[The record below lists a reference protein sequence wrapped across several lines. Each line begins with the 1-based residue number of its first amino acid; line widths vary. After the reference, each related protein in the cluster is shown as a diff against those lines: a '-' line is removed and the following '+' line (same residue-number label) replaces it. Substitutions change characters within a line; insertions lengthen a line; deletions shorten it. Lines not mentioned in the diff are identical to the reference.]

1 MRTSVMPLSESE
13 ALSISQVAALQARL
27 KACEAQST
35 IEFAI
40 ETFSGRIALTSSF
53 GAESAV
59 LLHLVSRV
67 APHMPVLF
75 LDTGKLFPE
84 TIAYRETLVQ
94 RLGLTAV
101 RVVGPKPSKLEEDD
115 PSGYLWSVD
124 PDRCC
129 EIRKV
134 EPLAQVLT
142 EFSAWIT
149 GRKRFQGGSRSDLA
163 TFERDGN
170 HVKVNPLTNWSEV
183 DIENYLVEHNLP
195 RHPLVARGYRSIGC
209 THCTT
214 PTRPGED
221 ARAGRWRNKGKAECG
236 IHKPR
241 QVGVAEPAATP
252 RGLAP

>member
-1 MRTSVMPLSESE
+1 MSRLKGG
-13 ALSISQVAALQARL
+13 ALSAPQIVALQARL
-27 KACEAQST
+27 RSCEARST
-35 IEFAI
+35 IEFAV
-40 ETFSGRIALTSSF
+40 ETFARKIALTSSF

-84 TIAYRETLVQ
+84 TIAYRDALIR

-101 RVVGPKPSKLEEDD
+101 RIVSPNPSKIQEVD
-115 PSGYLWSVD
+115 PTGYLWTVD
-124 PDRCC
+124 PDQCC

-149 GRKRFQGGSRSDLA
+149 GRKRFQGSSRTDLPV
-163 TFERDGN
+163 FERDGS
-170 HVKVNPLTNWSEV
+170 HVKINPLAAWSEL
-183 DIENYLVEHNLP
+183 DIENYLVEHDLP

-209 THCTT
+209 THCTS
-214 PTRPGED
+214 PTAPGEN
-221 ARAGRWRNKGKAECG
+221 ARAGRWRHKGKTECG
-236 IHKPR
+236 IHRARP
-241 QVGVAEPAATP
+241 VAVDESAATP
-252 RGLAP
+252 SRLAS

>member
-1 MRTSVMPLSESE
+1 MPLSEAE
-13 ALSISQVAALQARL
+13 ALSNSQVAVLQARL
-27 KACEAQST
+27 KACEARAT
-35 IEFAI
+35 IEFAL
-40 ETFSGRIALTSSF
+40 ETFPGRIALTSSF

-67 APHMPVLF
+67 APHIPVLF

-84 TIAYRETLVQ
+84 TMAYRETLIG

-101 RVVGPKPSKLEEDD
+101 RIVGPNPSNLREDD

-134 EPLAQVLT
+134 EPLAEVLK

-149 GRKRFQGGSRSDLA
+149 GRKRFQGASRSDLA
-163 TFERDGN
+163 TFERDGS
-170 HVKVNPLTNWSEV
+170 HVKVNPLANWSEA
-183 DIENYLVEHNLP
+183 DIENYLVEHDLP

-209 THCTT
+209 THCTS
-214 PTRPGED
+214 PTLPGED
-221 ARAGRWRNKGKAECG
+221 PRAGRWRNKGKTECG
-236 IHKPR
+236 IHRPR
-241 QVGVAEPAATP
+241 QIGVEEPAATP
-252 RGLAP
+252 RGVAP

>member
-1 MRTSVMPLSESE
+1 MPLSEAE
-13 ALSISQVAALQARL
+13 ALSETQISALQARL
-27 KACEAQST
+27 RSCEAQSM
-35 IEFAI
+35 IEFAV
-40 ETFSGRIALTSSF
+40 ETFRERIALTSSF

-84 TIAYRETLVQ
+84 TIDYRETLIR

-101 RVVGPKPSKLEEDD
+101 RIVSPNPSKLQEDD

-129 EIRKV
+129 AIRKV
-134 EPLAQVLT
+134 EPLSQVLT

-149 GRKRFQGGSRSDLA
+149 GRKRFQGDTRSALPI
-163 TFERDGN
+163 FERDGR
-170 HVKVNPLTNWSEV
+170 HVKINPLATWAEA

-209 THCTT
+209 THCTS
-214 PTRPGED
+214 PTAPGENT
-221 ARAGRWRNKGKAECG
+221 RAGRWRNKGKTECG
-236 IHKPR
+236 IHSPR
-241 QVGVAEPAATP
+241 QVVVEGPAATP
-252 RGLAP
+252 GRLAP